1 MTRYIP
7 INKRNAKYFH
17 DLCEF
22 ALAYMDQ
29 YSIRRPGI
37 NHAIMDIKNI
47 TNDILNIQ
55 TKDGKI

>member
-1 MTRYIP
+1 MKNQKYIS
-7 INKRNAKYFH
+7 INKRNAKHFY

-37 NHAIMDIKNI
+37 NHAIMDIKMQ
-47 TNDILNIQ
+47 Q
-55 TKDGKI
+55 TRF